1 MTLSLDMIKTRHQL
15 NPGQNVSVSQTMRLI
30 YQEGGFLR
38 FYRGMTAEIVGIMP
52 KSSGMYASYEL
63 GRRYLT
69 EDDSIGRRM
78 VHSLCEKERA
88 RTVVSS
94 FFAGLFSGIPESL
107 IVTPTQVVKV
117 RLQSKDYLGRYKN
130 TIDCFRQIVRDEG
143 VLALTGGLFPT
154 FYRNCVWN
162 SIYFATMPLLKS
174 MVPEPKDILAN
185 PTHRNLYIAD
195 KGLTLVTGFFGA
207 IFATCFN
214 APFDVVKS
222 RVQSQMRPTGS
233 ASTTVLKY
241 RGTFQTLFLIYK
253 EEGLSAC
260 YKGFKPKAI
269 RMGLGGAVAMF
280 TFEILSVVLAK

>member
-1 MTLSLDMIKTRHQL
+1 MIKTRHQL
-15 NPGQNVSVSQTMRLI
+15 NPGHNASVSQTMRLI

-63 GRRYLT
+63 VRRYLT
-69 EDDSIGRRM
+69 EDDSVGRRM
-78 VHSLCEKERA
+78 VHSLCEGDRA
-88 RTVVSS
+88 RTVMSS

-130 TIDCFRQIVRDEG
+130 TVDCFRQIVRDEG
-143 VLALTGGLFPT
+143 VLALTGGLVPT
-154 FYRNCVWN
+154 FFRNCVWN

-174 MVPEPKDILAN
+174 IVPDPKDILSN
-185 PTHRNLYIAD
+185 PTPRNLYVAD

-222 RVQSQMRPTGS
+222 RVQSQLRPVIDNAPSLGDKNV
-233 ASTTVLKY
+233 ALKY
-241 RGTFQTLFLIYK
+241 RGTFQTLFLIYR
-253 EEGLSAC
+253 EEGLAAC

-280 TFEILSVVLAK
+280 TFEILAALLA

>member
-1 MTLSLDMIKTRHQL
+1 MIKTRHQL
-15 NPGQNVSVSQTMRLI
+15 NPGQNASVSQTMRLI

-63 GRRYLT
+63 VRRYLT
-69 EDDSIGRRM
+69 EEDTIGRRM
-78 VHSLCEKERA
+78 VFSLCESERA
-88 RTVVSS
+88 RTVTSS

-130 TIDCFRQIVRDEG
+130 TVDCFRQIIRDEG
-143 VLALTGGLFPT
+143 ILALTGGLVPT

-174 MVPEPKDILAN
+174 IVPEPKEILSN
-185 PTHRNLYIAD
+185 PSPQNLYIAD
-195 KGLTLVTGFFGA
+195 KALTLVTGFFGA

-222 RVQSQMRPTGS
+222 RVQSQMRPTGGS
-233 ASTTVLKY
+233 AGEVLKY
-241 RGTFQTLFLIYK
+241 RGTFQTLFLIYR
-253 EEGLSAC
+253 EEGLAAC

-280 TFEILSVVLAK
+280 TFEILAALLSN